1 MTWAPTDRRERALP
15 VLIAAAV
22 VATAVVGDPSPA
34 LAAGAVVSVVLGW
47 KAVRSAQPESI
58 LGGQLVPVS
67 SAVALLSIS
76 GAGIGAGPAMQ
87 LGPPLV
93 ALAAYPF
100 LGRALLALVRARRQ
114 IRHADILVE
123 AALVATAVGIVLYV
137 ATSDWRSV
145 TFTSTWGDAGSVAA
159 MMLVGLDVALLV
171 IGARSLSS
179 AEARRG
185 SLGWLHLAV
194 AFLLAAHLAQQVESL
209 TDGGS
214 PVWVSALA
222 ALGLAAIGAAALH
235 PSAHAE
241 PTELVADLTPFSTV
255 HAVIVV
261 VALLAT
267 PGAVAVQTVRGVAT
281 SATVA
286 TGAVLSGIVLAAYLV
301 QLLQDRADVEHRA
314 THDGLTRLPNRILLV
329 DRLERSIAHAE
340 RTGRSVGL
348 LFVDL
353 DRFKDVNDTYGH
365 AAGDALLQ
373 QVAQRMADSVRFEDT
388 VARLSGDEFVVL
400 LPHLHDPEEVLLV
413 ADRVL
418 QSLGDPFAVAGE
430 RVLVAAS
437 MGVTVF
443 PEDGA
448 TAEDL
453 LARADAAMYRAKDVA
468 GSRWQIYNAD
478 LAVEALERMHLEAS
492 LLDALADGE
501 LVLHYQ
507 PIVDVKTGQTSG
519 AEALVRWQH
528 PQRGLL
534 SPAEFIPVA
543 ERSDLIVLIGD
554 FVIHEACRELRRWQ
568 DAGLTGASISVNVA
582 ARHFGHDLVSTVTA
596 ALRETGADPRSLII
610 ELTESTIVDNLDS
623 VARVLDELRRFGVR
637 SAIDDFGTGYTSLQ
651 YLSVLPVASLKI
663 DRSFIQGMTPSDAAI
678 VGATIAMG
686 HSLGL
691 RITAEGVETP
701 DQEQLLVEQGCDNI
715 QGYLHGRPMPA
726 HEMVARLRAERQAMP
741 DLTRT
746 VPHPYDDEDPAV
758 AVDGEHAEIPR
769 IALSLD

>member
-22 VATAVVGDPSPA
+22 VASTVVAGAAPA
-34 LAAGAVVSVVLGW
+34 LVTGAAVSVVLAA
-47 KAVRSAQPESI
+47 KALRSARPEAV

-67 SAVALLSIS
+67 IAVALLAVS
-76 GAGIGAGPAMQ
+76 GAGVGTGPATQ
-87 LGPPLV
+87 LGAPLV

-100 LGRALLALVRARRQ
+100 LGRALLSLVRARRQ
-114 IRHADILVE
+114 IRDADILVE

-137 ATSDWRSV
+137 ATSDWRSL

-159 MMLVGLDVALLV
+159 TMLVGLDVALLV
-171 IGARSLSS
+171 IGGRTLSS

-194 AFLLAAHLAQQVESL
+194 GLLLGAHLSQQVQSL
-209 TDGGS
+209 TDTGS
-214 PVWVSALA
+214 AMWVSALA
-222 ALGLAAIGAAALH
+222 ALGLAAVGAAALH
-235 PSAHAE
+235 PSAQAE
-241 PTELVADLTPFSTV
+241 PTEPVADLNPFSTA
-255 HAVIVV
+255 HAAVVV

-286 TGAVLSGIVLAAYLV
+286 TGAVLSGIVLASYLV
-301 QLLQDRADVEHRA
+301 QLLHDRADVEHRA
-314 THDGLTRLPNRILLV
+314 THDSLTRLPNRTLLI

-348 LFVDL
+348 LFLDL

-373 QVAQRMADSVRFEDT
+373 QVAERMQSCVRFEDT
-388 VARLSGDEFVVL
+388 VARMSGDEFVVL
-400 LPHLHDPEEVLLV
+400 LPHLNDPNEVLLV
-413 ADRVL
+413 ADRLL
-418 QSLGDPFAVAGE
+418 QAMGDPFAVGGE

-437 MGVTVF
+437 MGVTVY
-443 PEDGA
+443 PEDGVA
-448 TAEDL
+448 AEDL
-453 LARADAAMYRAKDVA
+453 LARADAAMYRAKEVV
-468 GSRWQIYNAD
+468 GSRWQVYNAD
-478 LAVEALERMHLEAS
+478 LATEALERMHLEAS
-492 LLDALADGE
+492 LLDALAEGE

-507 PIVDVKTGQTSG
+507 PIVDARTGLTTG

-528 PQRGLL
+528 PERGLL

-543 ERSDLIVLIGD
+543 ERSDLIVLVGD
-554 FVIHEACRELRRWQ
+554 QVVTEACRELRRWQ
-568 DAGLTGASISVNVA
+568 DAGITGASISVNVA
-582 ARHFGHDLVSTVTA
+582 ARHFGHDLVSTVTS

-623 VARVLDELRRFGVR
+623 VARVLDELRRLGVR

-691 RITAEGVETP
+691 RITAEGVETD
-701 DQEQLLVEQGCDNI
+701 DQQQFLVEQGCDHL
-715 QGYLHGRPMPA
+715 QGYLLGRPMPA
-726 HEMVARLRAERQAMP
+726 ADILRRLASERGAMP
-741 DLTRT
+741 DMTRT
-746 VPHPYDDEDPAV
+746 VAHPAEGTLGSSRV
-758 AVDGEHAEIPR
+758 AMAFD
-769 IALSLD
+769 